1 MAKGKKNRRS
11 YTEIYE
17 TAILVVTLI
26 TAVICLLREVLGFIS
41 ALP

>member
-1 MAKGKKNRRS
+1 MAKEKKKRRS

-26 TAVICLLREVLGFIS
+26 TAVICLLREVLMFVS